1 MVQEVEVFM
10 KNNSSHEGSA
20 SGESSLLIRRLWK
33 EILKT
38 AVFLL
43 ATIIVIIIGSIAWFV
58 SNDRTQAATASVSA
72 QHDLLRLATKG
83 RRQSSEETFL
93 DLNPGETLPVEPG
106 QDPYYFTEGGTIAL
120 RLDSDKVSVRPG
132 FRGEVTF
139 YIIPKRTGALEATL
153 HLELAGYQTHTEN
166 AVTTAKPVED
176 DVLDALL
183 CGHILLFRDENYS
196 DWLWTGNGNI
206 LRVSESAREGEPIPV
221 TFYWYWPLRY
231 RDMEEDWLDRTL
243 TKPLPS
249 DLNYLYNRVFIAKD
263 GVLTDDKICD
273 EAYNRADEYIGSH
286 ADFLYLSIQTSLED
300 EPTP

>member
-1 MVQEVEVFM
+1 M
-10 KNNSSHEGSA
+10 KNNSSHEGSV
-20 SGESSLLIRRLWK
+20 SGESSLLVRRLWK

-93 DLNPGETLPVEPG
+93 GLYKGDTLSAEPG
-106 QDPYYFTEGGTIAL
+106 QDSYYFTEGGTIAL
-120 RLDSDKVSVRPG
+120 RLDRDNVSVRPG
-132 FRGEVTF
+132 FSGEVTF
-139 YIIPKRTGALEATL
+139 YIIPKRTGTLEATL
-153 HLELAGYQTHTEN
+153 YLELAGYQTHTEN
-166 AVTTAKPVED
+166 AVTTAKPVDD

-183 CGHILLFRDENYS
+183 CGHILLFRNENYS

-206 LRVSESAREGEPIPV
+206 LRVSESAREGVPIPV

-231 RDMEEDWLDRTL
+231 EDMKENWLERTL
-243 TKPLPS
+243 TKRLPS
-249 DLNYLYNRVFIAKD
+249 DPNYLYNRVFIAKGD
-263 GVLTDDKICD
+263 VLTDDKICD

>member
-1 MVQEVEVFM
+1 MVREVEAFM

-58 SNDRTQAATASVSA
+58 SNDRTQATTASVSA

-83 RRQSSEETFL
+83 YRQSSEIMFL
-93 DLNPGETLPVEPG
+93 DLNPGETLEPG
-106 QDPYYFTEGGTIAL
+106 QNSYYFTEGGTIAL
-120 RLDSDKVSVRPG
+120 RLDSDNVSVRPG
-132 FRGEVTF
+132 FSGEVTF

-153 HLELAGYQTHTEN
+153 YLELSGYQTHTEN
-166 AVTTAKPVED
+166 AVTTAKPLDD
-176 DVLDALL
+176 DVLNALL

-206 LRVSESAREGEPIPV
+206 LRVSQSAREGEPIPV

-231 RDMEEDWLDRTL
+231 RDMEEDWLDHTL

-249 DLNYLYNRVFIAKD
+249 DPSYLYNRIFIAKD